1 MNENIEKILVKFLMN
16 TANIDDLEMLTEWL
30 KKEENNDLFE
40 SYVKINYA
48 MDLNMNEFDSKS
60 AKKEY
65 LRKIR
70 EDKRM
75 FYKLKRSKVF
85 KYAAAAILV
94 LGMSYFFQLT
104 ILKTSTPLLVNS
116 NIEIGTDKAIL
127 TLNDGSELALE
138 KGKSTQTK
146 NANSD
151 GKQIVY
157 KTQEQ
162 KSTEIAYNNL
172 TIPRGGQFVITL
184 SDGTKVW
191 LNSESQ
197 LKYPVSFIDGKPRR
211 VELVY
216 GEAYFDVSPSTDHK
230 GSSFTVFN
238 TSQEIEVLGTEFNIK
253 AYRDETNM
261 YTTLIEGKVS
271 VKASESSQVLKPN
284 QQATL
289 DLVKNSIT
297 ISKVNVRDEIS
308 WKNGVFSFKRMP
320 LKDIMKVLSRWYD
333 IDVEF
338 VNPELKD
345 VGFNGVLGKDQK
357 IEEILKIIKNYGIIK
372 NYEINNKTILLK

>member
-30 KKEENNDLFE
+30 KNEDNKHLFE
-40 SYVKINYA
+40 TYVKINYA
-48 MDLNMNEFDSKS
+48 MNLNMNEFDSKN
-60 AKKEY
+60 AKKVY
-65 LRKIR
+65 LKKIK

-75 FYKLKRSKVF
+75 LYKLKRNTF
-85 KYAAAAILV
+85 LKYAAAAVLV
-94 LGMSYFFQLT
+94 LGMSYLFQYRVFKTTTT
-104 ILKTSTPLLVNS
+104 ILVNT
-116 NIEIGTDKAIL
+116 NIETGTDKAIL
-127 TLNDGSELALE
+127 TLNDGSIVALE
-138 KGKSTQTK
+138 KGTPLQTK

-157 KTQEQ
+157 KALAQEA
-162 KSTEIAYNNL
+162 TEIAYNNL

-289 DLVKNSIT
+289 NLMKNSMS
-297 ISKVNVRDEIS
+297 ISEVKVRDVIS
-308 WKNGVFSFKRMP
+308 WKNGVFSFRKMP
-320 LKDIMKVLSRWYD
+320 LKEIMKVLSRWYD
-333 IDVEF
+333 VDVEF

-357 IEEILKIIKNYGIIK
+357 IEEILKIIKNYGVIK
-372 NYEINNKTILLK
+372 DYEINNKTIKLR

>member
-289 DLVKNSIT
+289 NLMKNSMS
-297 ISKVNVRDEIS
+297 ISEVKVRDVIS
-308 WKNGVFSFKRMP
+308 WKNGVFSFRKMP
-320 LKDIMKVLSRWYD
+320 LKEIMKVLSRWYD
-333 IDVEF
+333 VDVEF

-357 IEEILKIIKNYGIIK
+357 IEEILKIIKNYGVIK
-372 NYEINNKTILLK
+372 DYEINNKTIKLR

>member
-60 AKKEY
+60 ARKEY

-271 VKASESSQVLKPN
+271 VKASESSQILKPN
-284 QQATL
+284 EQATL